1 MAVIIE
7 SQCQSSSVGPNLNAS
22 CSCHPFLLF
31 RLYIPSSSFL
41 AFPPLV
47 TASCCDLFRNAPI
60 STLLPL
66 VWATAPGTF
75 CVLTLLV
82 SCLEQAANSRAPLGD
97 LGQPDHA
104 HLFKS
109 QTAWSLLPSRA
120 ANQLL
125 LATEVWAPWRN
136 QVVAGPT
143 GRCQPKLSIMGN
155 LDICAVRLFKK

>member
-1 MAVIIE
+1 MAPISMLHVAAIR
-7 SQCQSSSVGPNLNAS
+7 S
-22 CSCHPFLLF
+22 CFFVFISPPLHSWLFLL
-31 RLYIPSSSFL
+31 LSL
-41 AFPPLV
+41 PP
-47 TASCCDLFRNAPI
+47 CCDLFRNAPI

-82 SCLEQAANSRAPLGD
+82 SYLEQAANSRAPVGD
-97 LGQPDHA
+97 LGQPDHT

-109 QTAWSLLPSRA
+109 HTAWSLLPSRA

-155 LDICAVRLFKK
+155 LDICEVRLFKK